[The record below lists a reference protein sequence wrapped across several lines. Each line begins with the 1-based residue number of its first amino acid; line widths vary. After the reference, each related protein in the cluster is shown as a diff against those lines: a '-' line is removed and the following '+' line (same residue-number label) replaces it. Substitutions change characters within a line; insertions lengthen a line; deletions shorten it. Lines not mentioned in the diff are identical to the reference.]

1 MWVSSGGTLY
11 AGNEGYRICN
21 NDFYRIISPC
31 TLQEQPFYRSGAN
44 LNNMAYTTPSDAA
57 LYNSWKGE
65 YNLTLGRWTK
75 ARTKVI
81 VQLRNASTI
90 AEIERPE
97 NIVTLVQ

>member
-1 MWVSSGGTLY
+1 LY
-11 AGNEGYRICN
+11 ANNDGYRICN
-21 NDFYRIISPC
+21 NDFYDIINPL
-31 TLQEQPFYRSGAN
+31 TLQEQPFYRSGTN
-44 LNNMAYTTPSDAA
+44 LTNMLYTTPSDAA

-90 AEIERPE
+90 AEIEKRE
-97 NIVTLVQ
+97 NIVKLVE